1 MTSKDLLEHYAAVRA
16 ETAQLEHEIADLCGK
31 GWRMATDC
39 VLASPP
45 HEPYQQRPMPISG
58 YVQTPEVARERK
70 RLVKLYDKQLRELY
84 FWQARAE
91 EFLQTV
97 PNPIDRVILR
107 GYYIDGK
114 QWKDVAAELAE
125 NTGRDYSEAAVKM
138 RAKRFFEKA
147 C

>member
-1 MTSKDLLEHYAAVRA
+1 MTSKELIEHYADLKI
-16 ETAQLEHEIADLCGK
+16 EIGQLEHEIADLCGK
-31 GWRMATDC
+31 GWRMETDT
-39 VLASPP
+39 VMASPA
-45 HEPYQQRPMPISG
+45 HEPYQSRPIPISG
-58 YVQTPEVARERK
+58 YVQSPKTAKACK
-70 RLVKLYDKQLRELY
+70 RLIQIYDEKLRNLY
-84 FWQARAE
+84 FWQNKAE

-114 QWKDVAAELAE
+114 QWKDVAAELTE

-138 RAKRFFEKA
+138 RAKRFFEKT